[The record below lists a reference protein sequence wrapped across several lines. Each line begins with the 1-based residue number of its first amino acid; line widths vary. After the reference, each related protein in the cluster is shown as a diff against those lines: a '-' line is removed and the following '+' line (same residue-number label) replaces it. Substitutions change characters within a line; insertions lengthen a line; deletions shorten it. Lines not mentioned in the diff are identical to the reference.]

1 MAKTRKN
8 TSLVCHPRMRGSRAS
23 NNTCYSAKMLETIR
37 DFHNKTVRATDETAT
52 ATATATASAS
62 ASASRSRSRSRAT
75 RHSQRKKN
83 KGIGIGI
90 GNKGKGNGKGK
101 GKNGSRKQIFS
112 NNVDDIVRELQQLYP
127 HGERSWLDVLPIAD
141 ASKSKYSKYFFSPRR
156 PKEWR
161 KNRKTWLS
169 NFDILAIL
177 RQYEEI
183 YPAFKFIEPSPI
195 DFDDILENKKV
206 CVTKALCGFTLQNHI
221 ANGKRKI
228 GIVFNLDTHLQGG
241 SHWVAM
247 FLSVDNGIIFYFDSL
262 GDPIPQRILKFVRR
276 IMTEAVTI
284 GQKLV
289 YHSNIPHVHQKGSSE
304 CGMYCLYFII
314 TMLTN
319 ASPME
324 KKIAYFK
331 TAKITDKFIFS
342 LRDKYFN

>member
-8 TSLVCHPRMRGSRAS
+8 TSMVCHPRMHGSRAS
-23 NNTCYSAKMLETIR
+23 SNTCYSAKMLETIR
-37 DFHNKTVRATDETAT
+37 DFHNQTARATD
-52 ATATATASAS
+52 ASAS
-62 ASASRSRSRSRAT
+62 ASSSATASRSRSRSRAA

-83 KGIGIGI
+83 KGT
-90 GNKGKGNGKGK
+90 GKGTGK

-112 NNVDDIVRELQQLYP
+112 TNVDDIVRELQQLYP

-183 YPAFKFIEPSPI
+183 YVAFKFIEPSPI

-262 GDPIPQRILKFVRR
+262 GDPIPQRILKFARR
-276 IMTEAVTI
+276 IMAEAVTI
-284 GQKLV
+284 GRKLV
-289 YHSNIPHVHQKGSSE
+289 YHSNVPHVHQKGSSE

>member
-8 TSLVCHPRMRGSRAS
+8 TSMVCHPRMRGSRAS

-37 DFHNKTVRATDETAT
+37 DFHNKTARAT
-52 ATATATASAS
+52 ATATATADAT
-62 ASASRSRSRSRAT
+62 RSRTRAT
-75 RHSQRKKN
+75 RHTSQRKK
-83 KGIGIGI
+83 KE
-90 GNKGKGNGKGK
+90 GKGK
-101 GKNGSRKQIFS
+101 GKSGSRKQIFS

-183 YPAFKFIEPSPI
+183 HPAFKFIEPSPI

-206 CVTKALCGFTLQNHI
+206 CVTKTLCGFTLQNHI

-276 IMTEAVTI
+276 IMAEAVTI

-289 YHSNIPHVHQKGSSE
+289 YHSNIPHAHQKGSSE

-342 LRDKYFN
+342 LREILINLFYCN